1 MTWASP
7 VGLTTGSVGA
17 GNSVSKSLLVTV
29 SNLAVGTYNTTVL
42 FETNDPQDPLYQVPM
57 TVNVVSEPDM
67 VLGTNAVNYGNVYN
81 TTPVKDSVLVTN
93 DGCTDLSITNVVA
106 NNAHFVP
113 SWTSKVIAAGASAWL
128 DVTFTATT
136 ATQQTGILTITNNDS
151 IQYVNLAANVIFA
164 PDADYQYQVQNACNG
179 EVSFINESTNGSQYF
194 WAFGDGTFSAA
205 VNPTHNYSKPGT
217 YQVMLVTSNAGG
229 SDTLYKNVAL
239 NDILYVASE
248 FPDTV
253 QAGTTVQFIDS
264 SMYANSWQWYFGDG
278 GNATSPNPQHTYA
291 NKGTFIVTLLV
302 TNSAGCSGS
311 DNDAIIVTSGIG
323 IDQNLAIDLT
333 LYPNPT
339 QGLIEVQTSAEVLRM
354 ELYSP
359 AGQLVFEAPFRTK
372 IDLSAY
378 PAGTYQLVFR
388 GENFVVR
395 KSVGIL
401 H

>member
-1 MTWASP
+1 M
-7 VGLTTGSVGA
+7 GA
-17 GNSVSKSLLVTV
+17 L
-29 SNLAVGTYNTTVL
+29 
-42 FETNDPQDPLYQVPM
+42 
-57 TVNVVSEPDM
+57 SEWE
-67 VLGTNAVNYGNVYN
+67 VICLRYW
-81 TTPVKDSVLVTN
+81 SR
-93 DGCTDLSITNVVA
+93 CSLSI
-106 NNAHFVP
+106 
-113 SWTSKVIAAGASAWL
+113 L
-128 DVTFTATT
+128 
-136 ATQQTGILTITNNDS
+136 
-151 IQYVNLAANVIFA
+151 
-164 PDADYQYQVQNACNG
+164 
-179 EVSFINESTNGSQYF
+179 
-194 WAFGDGTFSAA
+194 
-205 VNPTHNYSKPGT
+205 
-217 YQVMLVTSNAGG
+217 
-229 SDTLYKNVAL
+229 KNVAL

-339 QGLIEVQTSAEVLRM
+339 QGLIVVQTSAEVVRM

-388 GENFVVR
+388 GEDFVVR

>member
-1 MTWASP
+1 M
-7 VGLTTGSVGA
+7 
-17 GNSVSKSLLVTV
+17 
-29 SNLAVGTYNTTVL
+29 
-42 FETNDPQDPLYQVPM
+42 
-57 TVNVVSEPDM
+57 
-67 VLGTNAVNYGNVYN
+67 
-81 TTPVKDSVLVTN
+81 
-93 DGCTDLSITNVVA
+93 
-106 NNAHFVP
+106 
-113 SWTSKVIAAGASAWL
+113 
-128 DVTFTATT
+128 

-217 YQVMLVTSNAGG
+217 YQVMLVTSNAWG

-388 GENFVVR
+388 GEDFVVR

>member
-1 MTWASP
+1 
-7 VGLTTGSVGA
+7 
-17 GNSVSKSLLVTV
+17 
-29 SNLAVGTYNTTVL
+29 
-42 FETNDPQDPLYQVPM
+42 
-57 TVNVVSEPDM
+57 
-67 VLGTNAVNYGNVYN
+67 
-81 TTPVKDSVLVTN
+81 
-93 DGCTDLSITNVVA
+93 
-106 NNAHFVP
+106 
-113 SWTSKVIAAGASAWL
+113 
-128 DVTFTATT
+128 
-136 ATQQTGILTITNNDS
+136 
-151 IQYVNLAANVIFA
+151 
-164 PDADYQYQVQNACNG
+164 
-179 EVSFINESTNGSQYF
+179 
-194 WAFGDGTFSAA
+194 
-205 VNPTHNYSKPGT
+205 
-217 YQVMLVTSNAGG
+217 MLVTSNAGG

-388 GENFVVR
+388 GEDFVVR